1 MAEMVGRAEPR
12 SQHAWWQVLVTGIV
26 LFLVGIAV
34 LILTRNPGLIPAV
47 IMLGNFTVPVAF
59 VIFFFERQ
67 HLSRLNLPDM
77 MRAFVLGGLLG
88 VFAAGL
94 VEPVFIRRIDILT
107 AFVVGLIE
115 ELAKIIGIIVVARH
129 RPHNSEL
136 DGLLLGAAAGMGFA
150 ALESTGY
157 AFTAF
162 LVSGG
167 SLSAAVGVSLLRGFL
182 APFGHGTWTA
192 IFASVLFRESAPGPY
207 HINRKVIGAYLLV
220 AILHGLWDGL
230 PGFISLFVTGGP
242 DIVIAEL
249 LVAVT
254 SLIIL
259 AVRWRDAIRREQKVP
274 EQAPA

>member
-94 VEPVFIRRIDILT
+94 VEPVFIRRLDILT

-192 IFASVLFRESAPGPY
+192 IFASVLFRESAPGHY

-230 PGFISLFVTGGP
+230 PGFISLFITGGP